1 MAEPTSEHPEA
12 PGSNIEEGG
21 SPLSPEAQLRAKR
34 IVAAGTAAKE
44 SGDEAAVEALNQ
56 QILDDPELAAAI
68 GHDVTQQPKEDSSQ
82 EQLRNIQTVLNELTQ
97 KVQRLIRLSSD
108 EMNDNRSTHS
118 LLREQ
123 DGRDERRV
131 FQGQLQTVTD
141 AIEND
146 DSEQIRQAI
155 GDFSHWYND
164 RATPLINR
172 RATLL
177 RRYFMDNPPDKLR
190 AQYRL
195 FQKMADDVQ
204 NLRHYSDML

>member
-1 MAEPTSEHPEA
+1 M
-12 PGSNIEEGG
+12 
-21 SPLSPEAQLRAKR
+21 
-34 IVAAGTAAKE
+34 
-44 SGDEAAVEALNQ
+44 
-56 QILDDPELAAAI
+56 
-68 GHDVTQQPKEDSSQ
+68 
-82 EQLRNIQTVLNELTQ
+82 NELTQ
-97 KVQRLIRLSSD
+97 KVQRLIQLSSD
-108 EMNDNRSTHS
+108 VIDRRPMYS

-195 FQKMADDVQ
+195 FQEMEDDIRS
-204 NLRHYSDML
+204 LRHYSDML

>member
-97 KVQRLIRLSSD
+97 KVQRLIQLSSD
-108 EMNDNRSTHS
+108 VIDRRPMYS

-195 FQKMADDVQ
+195 FQEMEDDIRS
-204 NLRHYSDML
+204 LRHYSDML